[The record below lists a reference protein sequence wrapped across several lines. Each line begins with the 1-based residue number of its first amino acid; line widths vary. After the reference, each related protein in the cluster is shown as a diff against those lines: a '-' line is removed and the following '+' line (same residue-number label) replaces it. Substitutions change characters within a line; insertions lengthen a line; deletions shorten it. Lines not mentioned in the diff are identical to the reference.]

1 VITAIINNFINE
13 FIENGEDPYQSEQK
27 LTFFSDMLDPELPA
41 EGRHIAKW
49 RLRLNI
55 PQEELLAIRGT

>member
-1 VITAIINNFINE
+1 ME
-13 FIENGEDPYQSEQK
+13 LYQIGSRIHWDFLQTK
-27 LTFFSDMLDPELPA
+27 LTSAYQLLDPELPA
-41 EGRHIAKW
+41 EGHHIARW